1 MQPVT
6 DYLLSSR
13 ARHPGFARLNSHH
26 NNAMVSRWSA
36 EAGDTM
42 ESAVSPPKSAISFLK
57 ELGADTIAHHAN
69 RNLLEHLIAT
79 YELLAGWHHEQ
90 AVALAGLM
98 HSVYGTAAFETACLA
113 PSERGR
119 VRAIVGE
126 RAERLAF
133 LFSAM
138 ERDQFLDT
146 LGSNLIVSRF
156 GDGTT
161 AVSDADT
168 RIMCEI
174 LFANELDL
182 AIAKK
187 GADRPDKI
195 EKKLG
200 PVFKKTAEYLSTAAR
215 NAYRDA
221 IGRKPAGENKSAQDR
236 V

>member
-1 MQPVT
+1 
-6 DYLLSSR
+6 
-13 ARHPGFARLNSHH
+13 
-26 NNAMVSRWSA
+26 
-36 EAGDTM
+36 M
-42 ESAVSPPKSAISFLK
+42 ESAVAPPKAAISFLK
-57 ELGADTIAHHAN
+57 ELGADTIAHRAN
-69 RNLLEHLIAT
+69 RTLLEHLLAT
-79 YELLAGWHHEQ
+79 YALLARWRHEQ
-90 AVALAGLM
+90 PVAVAGLM

-126 RAERLAF
+126 RAERLAY

-138 ERDQFLDT
+138 ERDRFLDT
-146 LGSNLIVSRF
+146 LGSNRIVSRF
-156 GDGTT
+156 GEGSI

-200 PVFKKTAEYLSTAAR
+200 PVFNRLADYLSAAAK
-215 NAYRDA
+215 NAYREA
-221 IGRKPAGENKSAQDR
+221 IKPIEG
-236 V
+236 

>member
-1 MQPVT
+1 
-6 DYLLSSR
+6 
-13 ARHPGFARLNSHH
+13 
-26 NNAMVSRWSA
+26 
-36 EAGDTM
+36 M
-42 ESAVSPPKSAISFLK
+42 ESAVAPPKAAVSFLK
-57 ELGADTIAHHAN
+57 ELGADTIAHRAG
-69 RNLLEHLIAT
+69 RTLLEHLLAT
-79 YELLAGWHHEQ
+79 YRLLARWHHEQ
-90 AVALAGLM
+90 PVAVAGLM

-113 PSERGR
+113 PSQREP

-126 RAERLAF
+126 QAERLAY

-156 GDGTT
+156 GDDTIV
-161 AVSDADT
+161 VSDADT
-168 RIMCEI
+168 RNLCEI

-187 GADRPDKI
+187 GANRPDKI

-200 PVFKKTAEYLSTAAR
+200 PVFNKLAEYLSTPAR

-221 IGRKPAGENKSAQDR
+221 TGQQTSGLNHLK
-236 V
+236 